1 MKLATITILASAALL
16 TGCKFVATEN
26 KNGAGGGSVSPEQ
39 QVAEMW
45 DAIRV
50 TAHPDTAI
58 SELKQRVVNEFFPG
72 HEYLDDFVLK
82 LRGWEMLDENQSIKT
97 GGMVDGSIVL
107 LARRRRRPVK

>member
-1 MKLATITILASAALL
+1 MSAALVGEL
-16 TGCKFVATEN
+16 RSRRTPLSLASGPGVIT
-26 KNGAGGGSVSPEQ
+26 VRV

-50 TAHPDTAI
+50 TAHPDTAL
-58 SELKQRVVNEFFPG
+58 SELKRRVVNEFLPG

-82 LRGWEMLDENQSIKT
+82 LRGWEMLDEQQSLKA

-107 LARRRRRPVK
+107 LARRRRQPVR

>member
-1 MKLATITILASAALL
+1 VSAALVGEL
-16 TGCKFVATEN
+16 RAGRAPLDLAS
-26 KNGAGGGSVSPEQ
+26 GAGAITVRV

-50 TAHPDTAI
+50 NAHPDTAI

-82 LRGWEMLDENQSIKT
+82 LRGWEMLDESQSLKT

-107 LARRRRRPVK
+107 LSRRRRRPVR

>member
-1 MKLATITILASAALL
+1 MSSLVGELRSKRAPLELAS
-16 TGCKFVATEN
+16 GP
-26 KNGAGGGSVSPEQ
+26 GAITVRV

-50 TAHPDTAI
+50 VTHPDTAI

-82 LRGWEMLDENQSIKT
+82 LRGWEMLDENQSIKA
-97 GGMVDGSIVL
+97 GGMVDRSIVL
-107 LARRRRRPVK
+107 LSRRRRRPVR

>member
-1 MKLATITILASAALL
+1 MSAALVGEL
-16 TGCKFVATEN
+16 RSRRAPLQLAS
-26 KNGAGGGSVSPEQ
+26 GAGSITIRV

-58 SELKQRVVNEFFPG
+58 SELKQRVVNEFYPG

-82 LRGWEMLDENQSIKT
+82 LRGWEMLDEQQSIKT

-107 LARRRRRPVK
+107 LAHRRRRPVR

>member
-1 MKLATITILASAALL
+1 MTALVDQLRSKRPPLELAS
-16 TGCKFVATEN
+16 GP
-26 KNGAGGGSVSPEQ
+26 GAITVRV

-50 TAHPDTAI
+50 TTHPDVAVT
-58 SELKQRVVNEFFPG
+58 ELKQRVVNEFYPG

-82 LRGWEMLDENQSIKT
+82 LRGWEMLDENQSIKA

-107 LARRRRRPVK
+107 LAHRRRRPVR

>member
-1 MKLATITILASAALL
+1 VTALVGQLRAGRALELAS
-16 TGCKFVATEN
+16 GP
-26 KNGAGGGSVSPEQ
+26 GSITVRV

-50 TAHPDTAI
+50 TTHPDIAV

-72 HEYLDDFVLK
+72 NEYVDDFVLK

-97 GGMVDGSIVL
+97 GGMIDGSIVL
-107 LARRRRRPVK
+107 LSRRRRRAVK

>member
-1 MKLATITILASAALL
+1 MVGELRSKRAPLALAS
-16 TGCKFVATEN
+16 GP
-26 KNGAGGGSVSPEQ
+26 GAVTVRV

-58 SELKQRVVNEFFPG
+58 SELKQRVVNEFYPG

-82 LRGWEMLDENQSIKT
+82 LRGWEMLDENQSIKA
-97 GGMVDGSIVL
+97 GGMVDRSIVL
-107 LARRRRRPVK
+107 LSRRRRRPVR

>member
-1 MKLATITILASAALL
+1 MSSVVGELRSKRAPLALAS
-16 TGCKFVATEN
+16 GP
-26 KNGAGGGSVSPEQ
+26 GAITVRV

-50 TAHPDTAI
+50 VAHPDTAV

-82 LRGWEMLDENQSIKT
+82 LRGWEMLDENQSLKA
-97 GGMVDGSIVL
+97 GGMVDRSIVL
-107 LARRRRRPVK
+107 LSRRRRRPVR

>member
-1 MKLATITILASAALL
+1 MSALVDQLRTKRAPLALAS
-16 TGCKFVATEN
+16 GP
-26 KNGAGGGSVSPEQ
+26 GSITVRV

-50 TAHPDTAI
+50 TTHPDIAV

-82 LRGWEMLDENQSIKT
+82 LRGWEMLDENQSIKV

-107 LARRRRRPVK
+107 LARRRRRPVR

>member
-1 MKLATITILASAALL
+1 MSAALVGEL
-16 TGCKFVATEN
+16 RSARAPLQLAT
-26 KNGAGGGSVSPEQ
+26 GAGAITVRV